1 MGLYPL
7 LARAAAIAEN
17 ENSSFAEALS
27 LAAAERGTPLRR
39 VFADEAE
46 ALSHDLGHGGAAEQ
60 RAVIDLDN
68 GRIRLEYDHRAGSLR
83 ESLDALANHFP
94 TAGANRIQNR
104 LIAFLAEH
112 DGSEEL
118 YKTLHNELGL
128 TNQEIEAMGF
138 DLAHRY
144 EPDCR

>member
-68 GRIRLEYDHRAGSLR
+68 GRIRLEYDHGRAWMPWQTIFQRQAPTESRTGS
-83 ESLDALANHFP
+83 
-94 TAGANRIQNR
+94 
-104 LIAFLAEH
+104 
-112 DGSEEL
+112 
-118 YKTLHNELGL
+118 
-128 TNQEIEAMGF
+128 
-138 DLAHRY
+138 
-144 EPDCR
+144 